1 MDIIKTNKKKSIFI
15 IMTIILGLG
24 ITLGAVYFMYYYK
37 DSRENNLNTGL
48 VSIGFAEG
56 SGTVN
61 LTGEVPVVDDVGLEK
76 TPYTFTVTNT
86 SSIPIDAKIKLKI
99 NSLSTNIDLSA
110 VRYGVFINSEL
121 VKKDYIHED
130 DLVLYTNEL
139 MTPNET
145 INCKLVFW
153 IDYYYEQ
160 SNKTFSATIVAE
172 GVSRDII
179 NGALV
184 SFDANGGVVSPKI
197 KTMNKTTTTYGEL
210 PTPTKEG
217 YAFLG
222 WYTDPTNGN
231 EITSSTTYTFG
242 TSATTLYA
250 HWEKEPFRGTA
261 TTMKN
266 NYTTLGL
273 DNLGDAYRYVG
284 SSPDN
289 YVLFNCTN
297 DSDPST
303 CEEWRIIG
311 VYTDATKGDMLK
323 IVRGTPS
330 TTSQKYRSSGN
341 AWNGSDIQSYLVN
354 TYYPTL
360 STTAKGMI
368 EESATWK
375 VGAAAYDANAGAA
388 YTSAGGTT
396 WTGKIGLVA
405 SYEYMYAAGSSC
417 QNTSGNSYHS
427 GSPSCG
433 SQDWLW
439 PVLTNNKSSYG
450 WFMSPNSD
458 GASYALRVSY
468 SSGLVNNDHAN
479 NTYAASP
486 TVYLKST
493 INITGGN
500 GKSGVANAYR
510 LG

>member
-160 SNKTFSATIVAE
+160 PNKTFSATIVAE

-184 SFDANGGVVSPKI
+184 SFDANGGVVSPKT

-210 PTPTKEG
+210 PTPTKDG
-217 YAFLG
+217 SDFLG
-222 WYTDPTNGN
+222 WFTDPTNGD

-250 HWEKEPFRGTA
+250 HWEGGTIPSCPDCEF
-261 TTMKN
+261 M
-266 NYTTLGL
+266 YTTNYYNYGANGTTRTKIENTDGVTLSSNYNDVITETRKYFLGVKFS
-273 DNLGDAYRYVG
+273 GDKVEKAYACG
-284 SSPDN
+284 IE
-289 YVLFNCTN
+289 N
-297 DSDPST
+297 DIPF
-303 CEEWRIIG
+303 CLEG
-311 VYTDATKGDMLK
+311 YTDGSKQSANINVLNGS
-323 IVRGTPS
+323 TPPIFS
-330 TTSQKYRSSGN
+330 SCSGSLGSFFYCSGSVNADSNSSGFVSVGGDSGRCRVYS
-341 AWNGSDIQSYLVN
+341 NGDFY
-354 TYYPTL
+354 
-360 STTAKGMI
+360 
-368 EESATWK
+368 
-375 VGAAAYDANAGAA
+375 
-388 YTSAGGTT
+388 
-396 WTGKIGLVA
+396 
-405 SYEYMYAAGSSC
+405 C
-417 QNTSGNSYHS
+417 
-427 GSPSCG
+427 
-433 SQDWLW
+433 
-439 PVLTNNKSSYG
+439 YG
-450 WFMSPNSD
+450 
-458 GASYALRVSY
+458 
-468 SSGLVNNDHAN
+468 
-479 NTYAASP
+479 
-486 TVYLKST
+486 
-493 INITGGN
+493 
-500 GKSGVANAYR
+500 
-510 LG
+510 